1 MSAQGRLTDEL
12 MYAVCEDALDD
23 YGYLLEV
30 GATAGQVKKSLGAVK
45 VIGVAYKSTKDPI
58 TLVAAANQKVAIIR
72 HGQAWVKFG
81 ATHAVVV
88 AFTSS
93 ICAMTGGLGQV
104 QTVTNAMVHSERLI
118 RIGTALTPLAVNTA
132 GYVLVDLNLPE

>member
-1 MSAQGRLTDEL
+1 MSAQVRLVDEL

-23 YGYLLEV
+23 YGYILEV
-30 GATAGQVKKSLGAVK
+30 GATAGQVKKHLGSVK
-45 VIGVAYKSTKDPI
+45 ALGIAYKSTKNPI
-58 TLVAAANQKVAIIR
+58 TLVAEANKPVAIIR

-88 AFTSS
+88 AFTST
-93 ICAMTGGLGQV
+93 ICAQTGGLGQV
-104 QTVTNAMVHSERLI
+104 QTVTNAMVWTEKLI
-118 RIGTALTPLAVNTA
+118 RVGTALTALAVDTA